1 MLPAGERSSIRVP
14 QQTWVNRHLV
24 FTHGLGAVVS
34 PVGGVAADGAP
45 LFLVKDIP
53 PVGEPKIDQ
62 PRIYY
67 SELTSEY
74 VIVGTNQDE
83 FDYTT
88 DQGNVQT
95 RFSGN
100 GGVSVG
106 SLWGR
111 VPFAIRLGDTNLR
124 VSNQITDPSKLLFH
138 RQILPRE
145 RLSAPF

>member
-1 MLPAGERSSIRVP
+1 PSLRKPIPLGRRQLRRQPIRGQRAPGEAVGAQASSDPPP

-34 PVGGVAADGAP
+34 PVGGVAPDGSP
-45 LFLVKDIP
+45 VYLVKDIP

-67 SELTSEY
+67 GELTSDY

-95 RFSGN
+95 RF
-100 GGVSVG
+100 
-106 SLWGR
+106 
-111 VPFAIRLGDTNLR
+111 
-124 VSNQITDPSKLLFH
+124 
-138 RQILPRE
+138 
-145 RLSAPF
+145 